1 MLAGLLFNGKCLEI
15 VQDYRYLGIGINKKG
30 SFIIAKDHLYKQ
42 GEKVMYSVL
51 RKSRSLHLPIDLQ
64 IKLFDSL
71 VLPILL
77 YGSEIWGYE
86 NHENF
91 ENLQRKFCKLILNV
105 SNKSSTNM
113 VFGDL
118 GRYPVE
124 FFIKQ
129 RTLNYWGKL
138 LLPRI
143 IKSIKL
149 CTN

>member
-1 MLAGLLFNGKCLEI
+1 MPN
-15 VQDYRYLGIGINKKG
+15 
-30 SFIIAKDHLYKQ
+30 
-42 GEKVMYSVL
+42 
-51 RKSRSLHLPIDLQ
+51 DLQ

-91 ENLQRKFCKLILNV
+91 EKLQRKFCKLILNV
-105 SNKSSTNM
+105 SNKSSTNI

-118 GRYPVE
+118 DRYPVE

-129 RTLNYWGKL
+129 RTLNYWG
-138 LLPRI
+138 RI
-143 IKSIKL
+143 IASKDHKISKILYQLAITLKKKRY
-149 CTN
+149 